1 MASLPD
7 GTCCTAALQ
16 PRPQGTPTF
25 RVGLFVGV
33 LIATAGVLSHSPLF
47 PEFLALAAQQTNKCT
62 TSGVR
67 TKCSCEIEQTGDA
80 NPLGATLS
88 EDTNEFEIYCKP
100 NFQYAPAQLTGSI
113 ACPAGTQ
120 KLTDCKGDVKPPL
133 CLDVKTLLYDE
144 TKALQWT
151 EGKEGEPSKNTK
163 VLSIPKDN
171 FPFVDG
177 QFLVGCSDDSSTTK
191 CKVAVTVAA
200 RATETK
206 DQQVTCSYGKDSN
219 KKHQTI
225 TLSPSQN
232 SFTLVCGEKGEIVQ
246 TNYKKTYCDVSEENA
261 AVKDCHGK
269 YRDIL
274 PGYEEG
280 WWTDGEEKSFT
291 FTIPEDKF
299 PKVGAKMMVQCQK
312 VVEEK
317 PQEKELQVPAPA
329 PPQDSVCSVDVTIET
344 GGSPSSASASFVF
357 KLINFVLLAFSGVL
371 SMSPHFRGL

>member
-1 MASLPD
+1 MQRKPFCSSRLCLTITLLFIASFETICKEFALSALEVR
-7 GTCCTAALQ
+7 AA
-16 PRPQGTPTF
+16 
-25 RVGLFVGV
+25 
-33 LIATAGVLSHSPLF
+33 
-47 PEFLALAAQQTNKCT
+47 EQTSKCA
-62 TSGVR
+62 VNDIR
-67 TKCSCEIEQTGDA
+67 TKCTCETETTDPIPSLEAKISEKTNELEIHCMSLKYAPDGLQESTVCSADA
-80 NPLGATLS
+80 VDVAKCKAS
-88 EDTNEFEIYCKP
+88 EDEEKSGCI
-100 NFQYAPAQLTGSI
+100 
-113 ACPAGTQ
+113 
-120 KLTDCKGDVKPPL
+120 DVN
-133 CLDVKTLLYDE
+133 TLLVSTSGSVE
-144 TKALQWT
+144 WK
-151 EGKEGEPSKNTK
+151 PSNISSVDNQSK
-163 VLSIPKDN
+163 VLSVPKEKL
-171 FPFVDG
+171 PYIDG
-177 QFLVGCSDDSSTTK
+177 QFIVGCSDSKGSTTK

-269 YRDIL
+269 YKDIL

-357 KLINFVLLAFSGVL
+357 KLSNFVLLAVSGVL
-371 SMSPHFRGL
+371 SMSPHFLRL